1 MQDFL
6 LSTSLNFVD
15 NKLSF
20 GGNFLKDLWNVMQD
34 NIVVTI
40 VMLCF
45 YFIYKIA
52 EKKEQLL
59 FISIDVLQRDFFYI
73 CSELFW
79 LFSLLI

>member
-1 MQDFL
+1 
-6 LSTSLNFVD
+6 
-15 NKLSF
+15 
-20 GGNFLKDLWNVMQD
+20 MQD

-59 FISIDVLQRDFFYI
+59 FISINILQRDFFYI
-73 CSELFW
+73 CLELFW